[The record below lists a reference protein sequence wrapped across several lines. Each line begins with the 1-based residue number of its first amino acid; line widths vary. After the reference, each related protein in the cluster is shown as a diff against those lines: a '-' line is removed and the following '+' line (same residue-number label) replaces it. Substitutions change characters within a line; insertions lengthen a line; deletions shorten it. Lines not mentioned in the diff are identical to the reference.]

1 MTDSVTKRR
10 IWIRNILIIFLTVL
24 LLLTFFS
31 NTILNRSLPE
41 VSVEYPSWGTISQK
55 VTATGTVRANQTYDV
70 VMEQTRTVAG
80 VNVYVGQRIEKG
92 TVLMTL
98 IDGSSKELEDA
109 RRALSDLE
117 LSRIE
122 KLRQDP
128 SKSAGEKAAALAALR
143 SQVTEAEASLAALN
157 RAYEVLLDKQKNAP
171 DVMEVQAAKA
181 SVVQEKAFIEDM
193 DKEIERLKGKRGQ
206 DASAGFYSEAELAEL
221 IGEAQYHL
229 GEAEYEHTA
238 AAADLS
244 RAELALKN
252 KNAAYDSAK
261 ASYDAAAAALS
272 QYEGSFSSAITE
284 ESLEKQRQDI
294 ETQEA
299 ALNRAKQ
306 YFSENEYTTAKQ
318 NYTSAKA
325 EYDSNY
331 ATDNDDARA
340 ARKKKVDDAAAVLKP
355 LETEYLSIRS
365 MEEALVEA
373 ENTYQQ
379 NYYAFITGS
388 NSSRL
393 LEMMRAQ
400 ANSAKSTMDARQKEV
415 TAAEKAVSD
424 AKEKAD
430 GAAKILA
437 EKQAKLDELESY
449 AAYEEYTALI
459 KEAEQKKA
467 DAQERLAEAEA
478 TVLAGDDDQKIA
490 LAEEIGKKG
499 REVAAQKQ
507 QVEALKR
514 QLSEAENGTDAD
526 LDQQQFEIEL
536 ARIDESIKKQ
546 QEVVDKLAATEIG
559 GTITSPVSGV
569 VASLPYT
576 VGKEITA
583 NSIAAQITLS
593 EAGYTMEVSVSARE
607 AARIKEGDTAEIR
620 WYYWGETPTARVV
633 SVKSAGA
640 MSQQKTVVLSVT
652 GQVEEGTSLTV
663 SIGGQDQS
671 YDNVIPLAA
680 VREDQEGKFVLVVQE
695 KSTPLGNRYTAKR
708 VNVEVITSDA
718 THAAVLGDIAG
729 QYVITAS
736 AEPISSGSAVRLKEE
751 D

>member
-1 MTDSVTKRR
+1 MNDSVTKRR
-10 IWIRNILIIFLTVL
+10 IWIRNALIIFLAVL

-41 VSVEYPSWGTISQK
+41 VSVEYPTWGTISQK

-70 VMEQTRTVAG
+70 VMEQTRTVAS

-98 IDGSSKELEDA
+98 TDGGSKELEEA

-122 KLRQDP
+122 KLRTDP
-128 SKSAGEKAAALAALR
+128 SKSAGEKAAAIAALQSQVSEAEATLAALTR
-143 SQVTEAEASLAALN
+143 S
-157 RAYEVLLDKQKNAP
+157 YEVLVEKQNNAP
-171 DVMEVQAAKA
+171 NVIEVQSAKA
-181 SVVQEKAFIEDM
+181 AIEHETAFIEDM
-193 DKEIERLKGKRGQ
+193 EKEIARLKGRQGQ
-206 DASAGFYSEAELAEL
+206 DASAGFYTEAELFDML
-221 IGEAQYHL
+221 GEAQYNFSV
-229 GEAEYEHTA
+229 AENSHTA
-238 AAADLS
+238 AAAKLAQ
-244 RAELALKN
+244 AELALKN
-252 KNAAYDSAK
+252 KNTALENAT
-261 ASYDAAAAALS
+261 ASYEGAKQMLEWYQK
-272 QYEGSFSSAITE
+272 QYPTTGEDSTSSGSTNPLK
-284 ESLEKQRQDI
+284 SLELMLDMA
-294 ETQEA
+294 EA
-299 ALNRAKQ
+299 DKN
-306 YFSENEYTTAKQ
+306 
-318 NYTSAKA
+318 
-325 EYDSNY
+325 
-331 ATDNDDARA
+331 A
-340 ARKKKVDDAAAVLKP
+340 A
-355 LETEYLSIRS
+355 
-365 MEEALVEA
+365 
-373 ENTYQQ
+373 
-379 NYYAFITGS
+379 
-388 NSSRL
+388 
-393 LEMMRAQ
+393 
-400 ANSAKSTMDARQKEV
+400 QKEV
-415 TAAEKAVSD
+415 EAATKAVSE
-424 AKEKAD
+424 AKT
-430 GAAKILA
+430 AATEA
-437 EKQAKLDELESY
+437 ETVYNEAKAKLTEVERY
-449 AAYEEYTALI
+449 VAYEEYTALI
-459 KEAEQKKA
+459 KDAEQKKA
-467 DAQERLAEAEA
+467 DAETRLAEAEA
-478 TVLAGDDDQKIA
+478 TVLAADADQKIA

-507 QVEALKR
+507 EVESLKR
-514 QLSEAENGTDAD
+514 QLAEAKSGTDAE
-526 LDQQQFEIEL
+526 LDQQQYEIEL
-536 ARIDESIKKQ
+536 ARIDDSIKKQ
-546 QEVVDKLAATEIG
+546 KEIVDKLAATEIG
-559 GTITSPVSGV
+559 GTVTSPVSGV

-576 VGKEITA
+576 VGKEIAA

-680 VREDQEGKFVLVVQE
+680 VREDQEGKFVLVVQQ

-736 AEPISSGSAVRLKEE
+736 AEPISSGDAVRLKEE